1 MELSLRDT
9 NLEAYLTKSKTYFAH
24 FPKDIISCEDN
35 LSMAKMCIPQS
46 INAIDNAGSSVSLV
60 TLDSLESVFSD
71 SSIRFNLR
79 GRRFEKPA
87 SEQPIAKPERQKSRE
102 TLDYFD
108 MTGSDLMKNASFPA
122 ASINRQTKNS
132 ESVHL
137 ECVLSS
143 EGLTESSSSCSSS
156 TQDDVLLRFL
166 NLVEE
171 TKSHKIKYAPLMPM
185 RKASRH
191 KITSSS
197 MPLSMPVRKASSP
210 DLDNSHRRRD

>member
-1 MELSLRDT
+1 
-9 NLEAYLTKSKTYFAH
+9 
-24 FPKDIISCEDN
+24 
-35 LSMAKMCIPQS
+35 MCIPQS

-60 TLDSLESVFSD
+60 TLDTLESVWSD

-79 GRRFEKPA
+79 GRRFGKPA

-108 MTGSDLMKNASFPA
+108 MTESDLMKNASFPT
-122 ASINRQTKNS
+122 ASINSGTKNS
-132 ESVHL
+132 ESV
-137 ECVLSS
+137 S
-143 EGLTESSSSCSSS
+143 EGHSESSSSCSSS

-171 TKSHKIKYAPLMPM
+171 TKSHKIKFAPLMPV

-191 KITSSS
+191 QITSSS

-210 DLDNSHRRRD
+210 DLGNFTFSGHRRRD

>member
-1 MELSLRDT
+1 MT
-9 NLEAYLTKSKTYFAH
+9 NLPGSLTKSKTYFAH
-24 FPKDIISCEDN
+24 FPKGIISFEDN

-60 TLDSLESVFSD
+60 TLDTLERVLSD

-79 GRRFEKPA
+79 GRRFGKPA
-87 SEQPIAKPERQKSRE
+87 SEQPIAKPERQKSRG
-102 TLDYFD
+102 TLDHFD
-108 MTGSDLMKNASFPA
+108 MTGSELMQNASFPA
-122 ASINRQTKNS
+122 ACINRQTKNS

-143 EGLTESSSSCSSS
+143 EGRTESSSSCSSS
-156 TQDDVLLRFL
+156 TQDDVLQRFL

-171 TKSHKIKYAPLMPM
+171 TKSHKIKYTPLMPV
-185 RKASRH
+185 KKTSRH

-197 MPLSMPVRKASSP
+197 MPLSMPVRKASS
-210 DLDNSHRRRD
+210 H

>member
-1 MELSLRDT
+1 
-9 NLEAYLTKSKTYFAH
+9 
-24 FPKDIISCEDN
+24 
-35 LSMAKMCIPQS
+35 MAKMCFPQS
-46 INAIDNAGSSVSLV
+46 IDAIDNAGDSVSLV
-60 TLDSLESVFSD
+60 TLDTVESVWSD

-79 GRRFEKPA
+79 GRRFGKAA
-87 SEQPIAKPERQKSRE
+87 SEQPIAKPERQKSRG

-108 MTGSDLMKNASFPA
+108 MTENVLMKNASFPT

-143 EGLTESSSSCSSS
+143 EGRTESSPSCSSS
-156 TQDDVLLRFL
+156 TQNDVLLRFL

-171 TKSHKIKYAPLMPM
+171 TKSHKIKYAPLMPV

-191 KITSSS
+191 QITSSS

-210 DLDNSHRRRD
+210 DLDNFTFSVHGRRDSV

>member
-1 MELSLRDT
+1 MT
-9 NLEAYLTKSKTYFAH
+9 NLPGSLTKSKTYFAH
-24 FPKDIISCEDN
+24 FPKGIISFQDN
-35 LSMAKMCIPQS
+35 LSMAKMCIPQT
-46 INAIDNAGSSVSLV
+46 INAIDNASSSVSLV
-60 TLDSLESVFSD
+60 TLDTLESALSD

-79 GRRFEKPA
+79 SRRFGKPA
-87 SEQPIAKPERQKSRE
+87 SEQPLAKPERQKSRG

-108 MTGSDLMKNASFPA
+108 MTGSELMKNASFPT
-122 ASINRQTKNS
+122 ASINSETKNS
-132 ESVHL
+132 ESNLL

-143 EGLTESSSSCSSS
+143 EGRTESTSSCSSS

-171 TKSHKIKYAPLMPM
+171 TKSDKIKYAPLMPL

-210 DLDNSHRRRD
+210 DLDNFTFSFH